1 MENDFRDLSTKLFSQ
16 LQANEV
22 LLINY
27 EEEKSD
33 FSRFNHNRIR
43 QAGFV
48 HQQYLKLDLINNKR
62 QCSASFNLSGELE
75 SDLSQAQSLLNNL
88 RSQLSYLPE
97 DPFIHYATDINN
109 SSFYGENHLP
119 STEKTIT
126 QIIENA
132 EGLDLVG
139 ILASGEISQ
148 GFANSLGQ
156 FNWHTDYSF
165 NFDWSIYQNS
175 DKAIK
180 QNYAGKQWNTETFQE
195 KISFAQQTLPILSL
209 ESKTVSPGK
218 YRVFLSPSALH
229 ELFELL
235 NWGGFG
241 LKSHRTAQT
250 PLIKM
255 IKDGVNLSDKISLT
269 ESHKTGLTPNFTQQ
283 GFIKPSEIQ
292 LINNGRYKDCLNNH
306 RSAKEYGESTNC
318 NIEHP
323 QSLLMNAGSLA
334 QNEILDTLDTG
345 VYISNLWYCNYSDR
359 NNCRITGMTRF
370 ACLWVENGKP
380 IAPLGVMRFDESIYH
395 ILGDNLIALT
405 KDREEILSS
414 STYEKRSEASARL
427 PGALVEDFTFTL

>member
-1 MENDFRDLSTKLFSQ
+1 MEIYFRDLSTQLFSQ

-43 QAGFV
+43 QSGYV
-48 HQQYLKLDLINNKR
+48 HQQHLTLDLINNKR

-88 RSQLSYLPE
+88 RSQRDYLPE
-97 DPFIHYATDINN
+97 DPYIHYATAINN
-109 SSFYGENHLP
+109 SSFYGENYLP
-119 STEKTIT
+119 STEET
-126 QIIENA
+126 IIEIIETA
-132 EGLDLVG
+132 KGLDLVG

-180 QNYAGKQWNTETFQE
+180 QNYAGKQWNAETFQE

-209 ESKTVSPGK
+209 EPKTISPGK
-218 YRVFLSPSALH
+218 YRVFLSPSALY

-255 IKDGVNLSDKISLT
+255 IKDGVTLSDKISLT
-269 ESHKTGLTPNFTQQ
+269 ENHKTGLTPDFTQQ
-283 GFIKPSEIQ
+283 GFKKPNEIK
-292 LINNGRYKDCLNNH
+292 LIRNGRYKDCLNNH
-306 RSAKEYGESTNC
+306 RSAKEYGESVNC

-323 QSLLMNAGSLA
+323 QSLAMNAGSLL
-334 QNEILDTLDTG
+334 QNQILNTLDTG

-380 IAPLGVMRFDESIYH
+380 VASLGVMRFDESIYH

-414 STYEKRSEASARL
+414 STYEKRSEASAQL
-427 PGALVEDFTFTL
+427 PGALVENFTFTL

>member
-1 MENDFRDLSTKLFSQ
+1 MENYFHDLSTKLFSQ
-16 LQANEV
+16 LQADEV
-22 LLINY
+22 LLLNY

-48 HQQYLKLDLINNKR
+48 HQQHLKLDLIHNHR
-62 QCSASFNLSGELE
+62 QCSASFNLCGGLE
-75 SDLSQAQSLLNNL
+75 SDLSQAQSLLKNL
-88 RSQLSYLPE
+88 RSQLNNLPE

-109 SSFYGENHLP
+109 SSFYGENDLP
-119 STEKTIT
+119 STEET
-126 QIIENA
+126 IIEIIETA
-132 EGLDLVG
+132 KGLDLVG

-148 GFANSLGQ
+148 GFSNSLGQ

-195 KISFAQQTLPILSL
+195 KINFAQQTLPLLSL
-209 ESKTVSPGK
+209 QPKTISPGK
-218 YRVFLSPSALH
+218 YRVYLSPSALY

-250 PLIKM
+250 PLLKM

-269 ESHKTGLTPNFTQQ
+269 ENHKLGLTPDFTHQ
-283 GFIKPSEIQ
+283 GFIKPSEIN
-292 LINNGRYKDCLNNH
+292 LISNGRYKDCLNNH
-306 RSAKEYGESTNC
+306 RSAMEYGESVNC
-318 NIEHP
+318 SIEHP
-323 QSLLMNAGSLA
+323 QSLVMNAGILEQS
-334 QNEILDTLDTG
+334 EIMEKLGTG

-370 ACLWVENGKP
+370 ACLWVENDKP
-380 IAPLGVMRFDESIYH
+380 VAPLGVMRFDESIYH
-395 ILGDNLIALT
+395 ILGGNLIALT
-405 KDREEILSS
+405 KDREEILNS
-414 STYEKRSEASARL
+414 STYEKRSESSAQL
-427 PGALVEDFTFTL
+427 PGALVDNFTFTL

>member
-1 MENDFRDLSTKLFSQ
+1 MENYFRDLSTKLFSQ
-16 LQANEV
+16 LQADEV

-48 HQQYLKLDLINNKR
+48 HQQHFKLDLINHKR

-75 SDLSQAQSLLNNL
+75 NDLSLAQSLLNNL
-88 RSQLSYLPE
+88 RSQLNYLPE
-97 DPFIHYATDINN
+97 NPFIHYATNINN
-109 SSFYGENHLP
+109 SSFFGENRLP
-119 STEKTIT
+119 STEEAIA

-132 EGLDLVG
+132 KGLDLVG

-180 QNYAGKQWNTETFQE
+180 QNYAGKQWNTEVFQE
-195 KISFAQQTLPILSL
+195 KFSFAQQTLPLLSL
-209 ESKTVSPGK
+209 AAKTISPGK
-218 YRVFLSPSALH
+218 YRVYLSPSALY

-269 ESHKTGLTPNFTQQ
+269 ENHKTGLTPEFTHQ
-283 GFIKPSEIQ
+283 GFIKPSDIN
-292 LINNGRYKDCLNNH
+292 LINNGHYKDCLNNH
-306 RSAKEYGESTNC
+306 RSAMEYGESVNC
-318 NIEHP
+318 SIEHP
-323 QSLLMNAGSLA
+323 QSLVMNAGSLQ
-334 QNEILDTLDTG
+334 QNKILGTLGTG

-380 IAPLGVMRFDESIYH
+380 VAPLGVMRFDESIYH

-405 KDREEILSS
+405 KDREEILNS
-414 STYEKRSEASARL
+414 STYEKRSEASAQL
-427 PGALVEDFTFTL
+427 PGALVDNFTFTL